1 MGLKQQKSYRVV
13 TKYVIMDKN
22 QKRGRPKTF
31 DREAILEIAMNNYWQ
46 KGLSVSL
53 NSISEQAGVAKPSL
67 YREFENEDGLTLAA
81 LNRYSELI
89 GIRLNSILSSN
100 DSFLDKIN
108 ALAQYFCQDACHNN
122 GCLFVKMR
130 SQIFKVGPKTKA
142 RIEEIEQEMLKLYL
156 EFFEQYKNELKCNS
170 HLSTQKA
177 AKFVSSQFELAL
189 VQRARGVSSKEVSA
203 VLDISLAIFNAKS

>member
-1 MGLKQQKSYRVV
+1 MV
-13 TKYVIMDKN
+13 TKYLIMDKN
-22 QKRGRPKTF
+22 QKRGRPKTLNR
-31 DREAILEIAMNNYWQ
+31 DAILEIAMNNYWQ

-89 GIRLNSILSSN
+89 GIRLNSILSSD

-108 ALAQYFCQDACHNN
+108 ALAKYFCQDACHNN

-130 SQIFKVGPKTKA
+130 SQSFKVGPKTKA
-142 RIEEIEQEMLKLYL
+142 RIEEIEQEMLHFYVK
-156 EFFEQYKNELKCNS
+156 FFEQNKNELKCISN
-170 HLSTQKA
+170 LSVMEA
-177 AKFVSSQFELAL
+177 AKFLSSQFELAL
-189 VQRARGVSSKEVSA
+189 YQRARGVSSKEVRA
-203 VLDISLAIFNAKS
+203 VLDISLAIFNANS

>member
-1 MGLKQQKSYRVV
+1 
-13 TKYVIMDKN
+13 MDKN

-31 DREAILEIAMNNYWQ
+31 NREVILEIAMNNYWQ

-89 GIRLNSILSSN
+89 GSRLNSILSSD

-108 ALAQYFCQDACHNN
+108 TLAQYFCQDVCHNN

-130 SQIFKVGPKTKA
+130 SQSFKVGPKTKA
-142 RIEEIEQEMLKLYL
+142 RIEEIEQEMLHIYVN
-156 EFFEQYKNELKCNS
+156 FFEHNKNELRSIS
-170 HLSTQKA
+170 HLSTQQA
-177 AKFVSSQFELAL
+177 SKFLSSQFELAL
-189 VQRARGVSSKEVSA
+189 AQRARGVPSEEVRA
-203 VLDISLAIFNAKS
+203 VLNISLAIFSMSGTYHL